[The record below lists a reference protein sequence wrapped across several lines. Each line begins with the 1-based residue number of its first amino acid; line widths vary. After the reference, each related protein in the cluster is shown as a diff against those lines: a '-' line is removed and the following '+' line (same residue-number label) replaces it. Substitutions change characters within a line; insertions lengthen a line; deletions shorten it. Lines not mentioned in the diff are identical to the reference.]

1 MLIQYFSSEIYDRH
15 DLSNCLNQFF
25 QYFYRL
31 LHKGHELL
39 EINHANHSLL
49 PDSTENTWH
58 NSITNSS
65 LQVRQM
71 EYRLPEINDK
81 DILKAYVQ
89 EHQDNGESSISA
101 SLGLSSSDYS
111 EWVTKIKKNALSG
124 DEQWGKSLLYLCFDG
139 DRLIGL
145 LSVRYELPEVLS
157 EKYGDIGYGVR
168 PSERNK
174 GYATA
179 MLKYA
184 LSVCKEKGMEKVILG
199 CYKENLASAATI
211 QKNGGTLIAE
221 NENYKEGRTSQYY
234 LIRL

>member
-1 MLIQYFSSEIYDRH
+1 MIP
-15 DLSNCLNQFF
+15 
-25 QYFYRL
+25 
-31 LHKGHELL
+31 
-39 EINHANHSLL
+39 ANR
-49 PDSTENTWH
+49 
-58 NSITNSS
+58 S
-65 LQVRQM
+65 LQVRKM
-71 EYRLPEINDK
+71 KYRLPEINDK
-81 DILKAYVQ
+81 DILQKYVQ
-89 EHQDNGESSISA
+89 EHHNNGETSISA
-101 SLGLSSSDYS
+101 SLGLSSSDYT
-111 EWVTKIKKNALSG
+111 EWVTKIKNNALSG